1 MKKIYLIVS
10 LLVFSFTAKVFAFD
24 DLPKMANMPP
34 AYNKNLPKEKP
45 DKNSNVQTP
54 KEYQKVSDEP
64 IIWEALDCLKGTL
77 GDFSRNAIIGQNIT
91 NRPIKVE
98 FVELGTI
105 KPMYQ
110 NYDAL
115 GIKKKNQLYIYINQ
129 KHKNAPKEALAAL
142 LSHEALHQDEYNSLN
157 EETYAWTMEAKVWG
171 ELSRKNPASTTV
183 KSSLVDRENTLTKM
197 LNNANQSNILIKNT
211 VVNHP
216 GYKSLPTKSPGFE
229 I

>member
-1 MKKIYLIVS
+1 MKKTYLIVS
-10 LLVFSFTAKVFAFD
+10 LIIFCFMQKGFAAD
-24 DLPKMANMPP
+24 NSEKIANMPS
-34 AYNKNLPKEKP
+34 AYNQNVQKEKP
-45 DKNSNVQTP
+45 NKHNEDKKSEIQTP
-54 KEYQKVSDEP
+54 KEYQKVSNEP
-64 IIWEALDCLKGTL
+64 IIWDALDSLKGTL

-98 FVELGTI
+98 FIELGTI

-129 KHKNAPKEALAAL
+129 KHKEAPKEALAAL

-171 ELSRKNPASTTV
+171 ELSRKNPAAAAV

-197 LNNANQSNILIKNT
+197 LNNFSKI
-211 VVNHP
+211 
-216 GYKSLPTKSPGFE
+216 
-229 I
+229 

>member
-1 MKKIYLIVS
+1 MKKIYLIAS
-10 LLVFSFTAKVFAFD
+10 LLVFSFMQKGFAYEEIS
-24 DLPKMANMPP
+24 KMANIPTS
-34 AYNKNLPKEKP
+34 YIHNIQKEKTNIE
-45 DKNSNVQTP
+45 KYETP
-54 KEYQKVSDEP
+54 KEYQKVSAEP
-64 IIWEALDCLKGTL
+64 AIWEALDCLKGTL

-98 FVELGTI
+98 FLELGTI

-171 ELSRKNPASTTV
+171 ELSRKNPAAAKVS
-183 KSSLVDRENTLTKM
+183 SSLVDRENTLTKM
-197 LNNANQSNILIKNT
+197 LNNANQSNILIRNT

-229 I
+229 M